1 MAVKKNSNYTY
12 DDFTKRL
19 KSSGTNFSDA
29 DLKLAQQNPDAG
41 MSLIGYK
48 EDYARAT
55 TDDARAMANAKANSL
70 RSAYGGYTGGE
81 DGSRYFLDN
90 PTPSSYQTEDFS
102 YSRQGDLD
110 SATDKVVN
118 RQEWSYNP
126 DTDPYWQAAKKQ
138 YLREGNRAMQDTM
151 GTYAGMTGGMPS
163 TAAISAASQAN
174 NYYNSQL
181 TDKLGEY
188 MDQDYQRYID
198 SVGLDFDTLSALKS
212 LRDTE
217 RADYDT
223 DRNYGYS
230 QWTDNLA
237 YRDEREQAA
246 YDRKWNE
253 DARTY
258 ERDKYEREYRDDQ
271 LKSLYDLYMERYQ
284 LTGESKWMKMANEML
299 SQIDTTGTYQNM
311 TEQEAALAAAAAS
324 GGGSSGG
331 SGKSSGGSGGSS
343 GSSSSN
349 APTGDGY
356 KRRRTN
362 YDQSGT
368 ADKFAAAKNNGY
380 KRRQSNYDQS
390 GTAKKFADAKS
401 KKK

>member
-19 KSSGTNFSDA
+19 ESSGTSFSDA
-29 DLKLAQQNPDAG
+29 DLKLARQNPDAG

-48 EDYARAT
+48 EDYARAS

-110 SATDKVVN
+110 GATDKMVN

-151 GTYAGMTGGMPS
+151 GNYAGMTGGMPS
-163 TAAISAASQAN
+163 TAAISAANQAS

-188 MDQDYQRYID
+188 MNQDYQRYID

-217 RADYDT
+217 RADYDA

-237 YRDEREQAA
+237 YRDEREQAD

-271 LKSLYDLYMERYQ
+271 LRSLYDLYMERYQ

-299 SQIDTTGTYQNM
+299 SQIDTIGAYQNM
-311 TEQEAALAAAAAS
+311 TEQEAALAAATAS

-331 SGKSSGGSGGSS
+331 SGKSSGGSGSSSKDSS
-343 GSSSSN
+343 GSSGTS
-349 APTGDGY
+349 DGNS
-356 KRRRTN
+356 KRTAFELGVKAGV
-362 YDQSGT
+362 DQNKAASGRGLT
-368 ADKFAAAKNNGY
+368 DFEKEVRAGMKQNEAA
-380 KRRQSNYDQS
+380 R
-390 GTAKKFADAKS
+390 

>member
-1 MAVKKNSNYTY
+1 
-12 DDFTKRL
+12 
-19 KSSGTNFSDA
+19 
-29 DLKLAQQNPDAG
+29 
-41 MSLIGYK
+41 
-48 EDYARAT
+48 
-55 TDDARAMANAKANSL
+55 
-70 RSAYGGYTGGE
+70 
-81 DGSRYFLDN
+81 
-90 PTPSSYQTEDFS
+90 
-102 YSRQGDLD
+102 
-110 SATDKVVN
+110 
-118 RQEWSYNP
+118 
-126 DTDPYWQAAKKQ
+126 
-138 YLREGNRAMQDTM
+138 MQDTM

-181 TDKLGEY
+181 TGKLGEY
-188 MDQDYQRYID
+188 MSQDYQRYID

-324 GGGSSGG
+324 GGGSSGS
-331 SGKSSGGSGGSS
+331 SGKSSG
-343 GSSSSN
+343 SSSKGSTDSSSASEGN
-349 APTGDGY
+349 S
-356 KRRRTN
+356 KRTAFELGVKAGV
-362 YDQSGT
+362 DQNKAASGRGLT
-368 ADKFAAAKNNGY
+368 DFEKEVRAGMKQNEAA
-380 KRRQSNYDQS
+380 R
-390 GTAKKFADAKS
+390 

>member
-1 MAVKKNSNYTY
+1 M
-12 DDFTKRL
+12 
-19 KSSGTNFSDA
+19 
-29 DLKLAQQNPDAG
+29 KLARQNPDAG

-48 EDYARAT
+48 EDYARAS

-110 SATDKVVN
+110 GATDKMVN

-126 DTDPYWQAAKKQ
+126 NTDPYWQAAKKQ

-151 GTYAGMTGGMPS
+151 GNYAGMTGGMPS
-163 TAAISAASQAN
+163 TAAISAANQAS

-188 MDQDYQRYID
+188 MNQDYQRYID

-217 RADYDT
+217 RADYDA

-237 YRDEREQAA
+237 YRDEREQAD

-271 LKSLYDLYMERYQ
+271 LRSLYDLYMERYQ

-299 SQIDTTGTYQNM
+299 SQIDTIGAYQNM
-311 TEQEAALAAAAAS
+311 TEQEAALAAATAS

-331 SGKSSGGSGGSS
+331 SGKSSGGSGSSSKDSS
-343 GSSSSN
+343 GSSGTS
-349 APTGDGY
+349 DGNS
-356 KRRRTN
+356 KRTAFELGVKAGV
-362 YDQSGT
+362 DQNKAASGRGLT
-368 ADKFAAAKNNGY
+368 DFEKEVRAGMKQNEAA
-380 KRRQSNYDQS
+380 R
-390 GTAKKFADAKS
+390 